1 MFGRLG
7 RIIVHHPWKV
17 IAAWIAAA
25 FVAVVAMGSG
35 FNLSSVVNDNQS
47 SFLPSKYESV
57 QAQKATQDAFPSA
70 SGQTATIVVKRL
82 DGAKFGAADTGR
94 IQQLAQTLQ
103 GDHPVNVAVVV
114 AGPVAPNGDVQ
125 ILSARLTIGQGDQQG
140 GADAVKSLRADLAKD
155 LNGSGLKAGVTG
167 DAAMNLDS
175 QNASTKAGGIV
186 MVATLGLIIILMG
199 FIFRGVIAV
208 LLPIVSVGI
217 VMMVSQPVITAM
229 SKIFGLQVQSF
240 LSVMLVVVLFGIGT
254 DYIVFLLFRLR
265 ERLRAGDTIE
275 EAVATTVER
284 VGEAIASAAAAV
296 IIAFCALALATFKAF
311 TSLGPGLA
319 IAVFVMLLAGL
330 TLVPALMVKLGTR
343 IFWPSSKWRKAPTA
357 GPARR
362 VGAVVGR
369 RPALVALMSF
379 ILMAVLAVGAF
390 GFKADYDQ
398 QSQLPANVEST
409 LAIKDMQSGGFP
421 QGATSA
427 TQVIVRSTNGTP
439 LDHAQLDAYAAD
451 LAKSS
456 PAIGGLMPAQG
467 TAASATP
474 QYVTYNKD
482 GTAALIQVLTK
493 ESPFAAS
500 SMAAVNGPVK
510 DAAHRDAPAGTK
522 ALVGGQTAALSDIQA
537 ANDHDMTVIFP
548 VAGLLIFLVLALQ
561 LRALV
566 APLYLMAA
574 VGLGYAGTLGASVLL
589 FQSVQGKPGMM
600 FMLPIMIYLFV
611 VAIGTDYNILMI
623 SRLRE
628 EAREG
633 NPPRRAAALAVEHAG
648 PSVASAGLILAGTF
662 ASLMLGGL
670 AMMTEIG
677 FAVSVGISIAA
688 FVMSMF
694 LVPAF
699 TALLGDKAWWPGHK
713 PAVVGHGDHGG
724 TTADAAPED
733 DADLETDVDGP
744 VVAAATALLE
754 EADDRDGLGDVVGT
768 RR

>member
-17 IAAWIAAA
+17 IAAWIVAA
-25 FVAVVAMGSG
+25 VALVALGPSLG
-35 FNLSSVVNDNQS
+35 SVVNDNQS
-47 SFLPSKYESV
+47 SFLPGKYESI
-57 QAQKATQDAFPSA
+57 QAQKATEAAFPSA
-70 SGQTATIVVKRL
+70 AGQSATIVIKRVD
-82 DGAKFGAADTGR
+82 DGTFQGGDTEKIGQLADT
-94 IQQLAQTLQ
+94 LNN
-103 GDHPVNVAVVV
+103 DHIPGVAAVV
-114 AGPVAPNGDVQ
+114 AGPVAPNQNVQ
-125 ILSARLTIGQGDQQG
+125 IVSAKLTADQGDQKG
-140 GADAVKSLRADLAKD
+140 SADAVKALRDDLAKN
-155 LNGSGLKAGVTG
+155 LNGTGLKAGVTG

-175 QNASTKAGGIV
+175 QDSSKKATGIV
-186 MVATLGLIIILMG
+186 MLATLGLIIILMG

-208 LLPIVSVGI
+208 LLPIVSVTV
-217 VMMVSQPVITAM
+217 VMMVSQPVIAMM
-229 SKIFGLQVQSF
+229 SKLFGLQVQSF
-240 LSVMLVVVLFGIGT
+240 LETMLVVVLFGIGT

-330 TLVPALMVKLGTR
+330 TLVPALMVKLDTK
-343 IFWPSSKWRKAPTA
+343 IFWPSDKWRKVPAA

-362 VGAVVGR
+362 VGNMVGK
-369 RPALVALMSF
+369 RPALVAVAAF
-379 ILMAVLAVGAF
+379 AVMAALAVGAF

-398 QSQLPANVEST
+398 QAGLPAGVEST
-409 LAIKDMQSGGFP
+409 KAIKDMQAGGFP

-427 TQVIVRSTNGTP
+427 TQVIVQSTSGAP
-439 LDHAQLDAYAAD
+439 LDHAAMDAYAQK
-451 LAKSS
+451 LATSS
-456 PAIGGLMPAQG
+456 PEIGGLMPTQG
-467 TAASATP
+467 KPGEPAPATP
-474 QYVTYNKD
+474 TYVTYSAD
-482 GTAALIQVLTK
+482 GKAAMVQVLTK
-493 ESPFAAS
+493 DSPFSAA

-510 DAAHRDAPAGTK
+510 DVAHSATPAGSQ
-522 ALVGGQTAALSDIQA
+522 ALVGGQTAALSDIQS
-537 ANDHDMTVIFP
+537 ANNHDMTVIFP
-548 VAGLLIFLVLALQ
+548 VAAALILLVLALQ
-561 LRALV
+561 LRALI

-589 FQSVQGKPGMM
+589 FQDIQGKPGMM

-628 EAREG
+628 EARDG
-633 NPPRRAAALAVEHAG
+633 NSPRRAAALAVEHAG
-648 PSVASAGLILAGTF
+648 PSVASAGVILAGTF

-670 AMMTEIG
+670 SMMTQIG

-694 LVPAF
+694 LVPAV
-699 TALLGDKAWWPGHK
+699 TALLGEKAWWPGHK
-713 PAVVGHGDHGG
+713 LAGPAHGAPAAEVY
-724 TTADAAPED
+724 ADEAAHD
-733 DADLETDVDGP
+733 
-744 VVAAATALLE
+744 
-754 EADDRDGLGDVVGT
+754 DVVGAGQ
-768 RR
+768 R